1 MDFLFGLQIAAIFLA
16 LLAHF
21 TSVLREQLLGSRRRS
36 RSYLFSYNGT
46 GSTLESPL

>member
-21 TSVLREQLLGSRRRS
+21 ISVLREQLLGSRRRS
-36 RSYLFSYNGT
+36 RPQPLSYHRT
-46 GSTLESPL
+46 GLALESSV